1 MSRGCSTTLIRS
13 YSRMCSFHCLFCHGY
28 EDRDVASVGVL
39 AVDLM
44 AEMPP
49 ITNGLARN
57 ALQFSKDVTIYT
69 NGSESVA
76 NALTPMVEKKGIKI
90 DTRAIM
96 SLRKEKAGAQVTI
109 KFQDGTSVT
118 HGFLVHGPRN
128 EMPLDFAKTLKLEK
142 APSGGELKLVSPFQE
157 TTEPGCFA
165 VGDIGSIGK
174 IVVAGVAFGTFAA
187 TGIVKQLQAD

>member
-1 MSRGCSTTLIRS
+1 
-13 YSRMCSFHCLFCHGY
+13 MCSFHCLFCHGY

-44 AEMPP
+44 AEMPR

-57 ALQFSKDVTIYT
+57 ALQFSKDVTVYT

-76 NALTPMVEKKGIKI
+76 SALTAMVEKKGIKI
-90 DTRAIM
+90 NTQPIK
-96 SLRKEKAGAQVTI
+96 SLRKEKIGAEVTI
-109 KFQDGTSVT
+109 NFQDGSSIT

-128 EMPLDFAKTLKLEK
+128 QMPLDFAKALNLEK
-142 APSGGELKLVSPFQE
+142 APSSGELKIVNPFQE

-187 TGIVKQLQAD
+187 TGIVQQLQAD